1 MAMGGQASLLDGP
14 HKGTGPNKR
23 NVTGSALDVI
33 NNKSQLSKTDLA
45 SKDGRRGDL
54 GVEGEQPPI
63 CVNHSLPSGLLL
75 LREAI
80 NLSGNRVTHA
90 QTKEHFGDVQQV
102 LRQMTL
108 IRLLLTRNPSREEQS
123 SLGVQECPSVLT
135 VASHTLVSWFCLSFL
150 FFYVVNISRQP
161 WEFIY
166 FIFF

>member
-1 MAMGGQASLLDGP
+1 MAHIKAQDPIKGMSQEVRWMSLI
-14 HKGTGPNKR
+14 
-23 NVTGSALDVI
+23 I
-33 NNKSQLSKTDLA
+33 NHNCRKTDLA

-63 CVNHSLPSGLLL
+63 YVNHSLPSGLLL

-108 IRLLLTRNPSREEQS
+108 IRLLLTQNLPKGEQS
-123 SLGVQECPSVLT
+123 SLSVHECPPCLDSGLRD
-135 VASHTLVSWFCLSFL
+135 AFVSLFCLHSHS
-150 FFYVVNISRQP
+150 VIIS
-161 WEFIY
+161 Y
-166 FIFF
+166 